1 MLFFSRLEKKENNR
15 AKRREGVAK
24 EKGEESDPDVC
35 GEIEE
40 RKSFG
45 QHGALHHVLL
55 FLHRGENLAQEA
67 IKMLWA
73 RKSF

>member
-1 MLFFSRLEKKENNR
+1 M
-15 AKRREGVAK
+15 AK
-24 EKGEESDPDVC
+24 ERGEESDPEMC
-35 GEIEE
+35 SELEE

-55 FLHRGENLAQEA
+55 FLHRGESLAQEV
-67 IKMLWA
+67 IKMLWV